1 MDITRRHFFS
11 RSSTGIGIAALGSL
25 LAQDGLAAA
34 ETNSTGGL
42 PGLPHFAPKAK
53 RVVFLHQ
60 SGGPSQMD
68 LFDYK
73 PSLDKLAG
81 TELPGSVRMGQ
92 RITGMTSGQSTF
104 PVARS
109 LFKFQQHG
117 QSGTWVSE
125 LLPNIA
131 QMVADISVVKS
142 MTTDAVNQD
151 PAIMFIQIGSQQPGR
166 PSMGAWVSY
175 GLGSE

>member
-73 PSLDKLAG
+73 PTLNKLAG
-81 TELPGSVRMGQ
+81 TELPGSIRMGQ
-92 RITGMTSGQSTF
+92 RITGMTSGQSSF
-104 PVARS
+104 PVAKS
-109 LFKFQQHG
+109 IFQFEQHG
-117 QSGTWVSE
+117 KSGAWVSE
-125 LLPNIA
+125 LMPHTAKIVDDL
-131 QMVADISVVKS
+131 S
-142 MTTDAVNQD
+142 
-151 PAIMFIQIGSQQPGR
+151 FI
-166 PSMGAWVSY
+166 
-175 GLGSE
+175 

>member
-1 MDITRRHFFS
+1 MENTRRHFFS
-11 RSSTGIGIAALGSL
+11 RAATGIGIAALGSL

-34 ETNSTGGL
+34 ETSAAGGL
-42 PGLPHFAPKAK
+42 PGLPHFPPKAK

-73 PSLDKLAG
+73 PSLDKLSG

-92 RITGMTSGQSTF
+92 RITGMTSGQSAF

-109 LFKFQQHG
+109 IFRFQQHG
-117 QSGTWVSE
+117 QCGAWVSE
-125 LLPNIA
+125 LLPHTAKIVDDIA
-131 QMVADISVVKS
+131 IVK
-142 MTTDAVNQD
+142 TV
-151 PAIMFIQIGSQQPGR
+151 
-166 PSMGAWVSY
+166 
-175 GLGSE
+175 

>member
-1 MDITRRHFFS
+1 MNTDNITDVCEECRLAMTRRHFFGL
-11 RSSTGIGIAALGSL
+11 SSTGIGGAALASL
-25 LAQDGLAAA
+25 LNPSLFAAGP
-34 ETNSTGGL
+34 ETDPKTGGL
-42 PGLPHFAPKAK
+42 EGLPHFAPKAK

-73 PSLDKLAG
+73 PTLDKFAG

-92 RITGMTSGQSTF
+92 RITGMTSGQSSF

-109 LFKFQQHG
+109 IFKFEQHG
-117 QSGTWVSE
+117 KCGAWVSE

-131 QMVADISVVKS
+131 NITDDITILKA
-142 MTTDAVNQD
+142 MNT
-151 PAIMFIQIGSQQPGR
+151 
-166 PSMGAWVSY
+166 
-175 GLGSE
+175 